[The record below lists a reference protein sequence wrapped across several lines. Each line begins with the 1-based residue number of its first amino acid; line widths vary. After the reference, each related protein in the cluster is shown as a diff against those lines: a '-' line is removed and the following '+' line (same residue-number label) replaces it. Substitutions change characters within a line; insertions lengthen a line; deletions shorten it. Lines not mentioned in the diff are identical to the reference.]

1 MTWFIRALSALND
14 HWLGDL
20 LAAASL
26 FVCLWIGLLA
36 GAVLA

>member
-1 MTWFIRALSALND
+1 MTWCIRALMALD
-14 HWLGDL
+14 GHWLGNL